1 MHLVI
6 DTATSRLSLALLD
19 GGELAGELT
28 WWSKQNHTAELIP
41 SLNYLLDRAGIGLD
55 DLGGIIVAKGP
66 GSFTGLRVGV
76 TTAKGLAISKGVPLV
91 GVGTLEARAYPYLSM
106 GVQVC
111 ALQEAGRSE
120 VAAAIFEGT
129 RHDFQA
135 TLAEHITTVADLCEK
150 LPRPAILCGEI
161 SDETKTGIEEALGT
175 DALLTDTRGL
185 TYRAAC
191 IGELGL
197 AKLSKGEADDP
208 STLQPLY
215 LRRPSIT
222 KPKKAKKS
230 R

>member
-1 MHLVI
+1 MYLVI
-6 DTATSRLSLALLD
+6 DTATSRLSLALLAD
-19 GGELAGELT
+19 GELTGELT

-55 DLGGIIVAKGP
+55 DLRGIIVAKGP

-76 TTAKGLAISKGVPLV
+76 TTAKGLAISKGVPVV
-91 GVGTLEARAYPYLSM
+91 GIGTLEARAYPYLGM

-111 ALQEAGRSE
+111 ALQDAGRSE
-120 VAAAIFEGT
+120 VAAAVFQGT
-129 RHDFQA
+129 RCDFRA
-135 TLAEHITTVADLCEK
+135 TLSEHITSVSDLCGK
-150 LPRPAILCGEI
+150 LPRPAVLCGEI
-161 SDETKTGIEEALGT
+161 SDETRTSVEEALGG
-175 DALLTDTRGL
+175 DAMLTDTRGL

-191 IGELGL
+191 VGQLGRARLSRGEV
-197 AKLSKGEADDP
+197 DDP

-222 KPKKAKKS
+222 RPKQAKKP